1 MPLALAQAGPQVL
14 FVFHLALADPV
25 SHLGQKVGLV
35 LIDEVPHM
43 QTVYLDVL
51 ALKVGAPSAI
61 QASCGSP
68 CVAVPYCETSPQRLM
83 RACRL
88 SSGSTAVNTWP
99 PTFSKYASIP
109 AGQAALRSSA
119 RGRALVRD
127 TRQTLTR

>member
-1 MPLALAQAGPQVL
+1 MPLALAQVRPQVL
-14 FVFHLALADPV
+14 FVFHFALADPV

-35 LIDEVPHM
+35 LVDEVPHM
-43 QTVYLDVL
+43 QTVHLDVL
-51 ALKVGAPSAI
+51 ALEGAPLGHPGVVRVALRGAAI
-61 QASCGSP
+61 L
-68 CVAVPYCETSPQRLM
+68 ETSPQRLM

-119 RGRALVRD
+119 RVGLLCE
-127 TRQTLTR
+127 TRVKP